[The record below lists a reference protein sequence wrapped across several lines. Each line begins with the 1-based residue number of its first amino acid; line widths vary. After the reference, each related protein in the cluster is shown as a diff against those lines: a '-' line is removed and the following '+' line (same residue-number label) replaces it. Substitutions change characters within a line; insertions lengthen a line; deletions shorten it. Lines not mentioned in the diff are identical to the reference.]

1 MYIYLIF
8 PTQLFYNI
16 KYIDKSASIYLI
28 EEPRFFTDFK
38 FHKLKLAY
46 HRATMK
52 KYYEYLKKHFN
63 NVHYVDYY
71 KVSNDFYKKLK
82 EVSFINPSDNKLL
95 NKLNNLMNCTI
106 IDSPQFLLS
115 IKEINENKHLFYKN
129 NKYYNTNFYK
139 FMRIKLHILIKNN
152 NPIGNKWSY
161 DNENRKKI
169 PDNIKIVKLYKIK
182 KNKYIIEAIEYVNKY
197 FPDNYGLLDNF
208 IYPIDKKTS
217 LKWLNHFLQ
226 NKLNNFGPYEDGVS
240 TDNDFVFHSIIS
252 PMMNIGLLTDIEV
265 VKISYEYY
273 LKHIKSISIQSF
285 EGFIRQV
292 IGWRNYVYAI
302 YILDGKELY
311 KSNQLNHTNKIT
323 NKYWKGTTG
332 IEPIDFLINKINKYA
347 YVHHIERLMYLGNWF
362 LINKIDPK
370 EVYKIFM
377 EWTIDAYDWVMVPN
391 VFGMSQFSSNIMMS
405 RPYFSSS
412 NYILKM
418 SNFKKS
424 EWTTIWDAKYYSFIN
439 DHLKLLE
446 SNYATAMQA
455 KHWKK
460 KSIKEKN
467 QILEISKSYT

>member
-182 KNKYIIEAIEYVNKY
+182 KINI
-197 FPDNYGLLDNF
+197 LL
-208 IYPIDKKTS
+208 K
-217 LKWLNHFLQ
+217 Q
-226 NKLNNFGPYEDGVS
+226 
-240 TDNDFVFHSIIS
+240 
-252 PMMNIGLLTDIEV
+252 
-265 VKISYEYY
+265 
-273 LKHIKSISIQSF
+273 
-285 EGFIRQV
+285 
-292 IGWRNYVYAI
+292 
-302 YILDGKELY
+302 
-311 KSNQLNHTNKIT
+311 
-323 NKYWKGTTG
+323 
-332 IEPIDFLINKINKYA
+332 
-347 YVHHIERLMYLGNWF
+347 
-362 LINKIDPK
+362 
-370 EVYKIFM
+370 
-377 EWTIDAYDWVMVPN
+377 
-391 VFGMSQFSSNIMMS
+391 
-405 RPYFSSS
+405 
-412 NYILKM
+412 
-418 SNFKKS
+418 
-424 EWTTIWDAKYYSFIN
+424 
-439 DHLKLLE
+439 
-446 SNYATAMQA
+446 
-455 KHWKK
+455 
-460 KSIKEKN
+460 
-467 QILEISKSYT
+467 